1 MQVGQLVR
9 TVNKTSTPVTID
21 PTLWADF
28 GRKLFHVLLPPFSPP
43 NNGTRKFSQTLPAGT
58 NFIARWFYALSKTM
72 KMSQVTVAKVAA
84 LARVMLMIKS
94 PPTDP
99 YWKASKWNRRDEN
112 ARNAKRV
119 VNATNR
125 LILFPM
131 ESMYHSHHLH
141 PIQRLFLLFIIMT
154 FPPFHS
160 SFCSGETPVSDEK
173 WTFLPPCWRHPL
185 PGELNY
191 VVSVVTERA
200 G

>member
-9 TVNKTSTPVTID
+9 TVNETSTPVTID

-72 KMSQVTVAKVAA
+72 KMSQVIVAKVAA

-94 PPTDP
+94 PPTYP
-99 YWKASKWNRRDEN
+99 HRKTSKWNRRDEN
-112 ARNAKRV
+112 ARKAKRQV

-131 ESMYHSHHLH
+131 ESTCHSHHLH
-141 PIQRLFLLFIIMT
+141 PIQRLFIIMT
-154 FPPFHS
+154 FSPFH
-160 SFCSGETPVSDEK
+160 SFCSGETPVSDKK

-185 PGELNY
+185 QGELNY

-200 G
+200 S